1 MMHSCAGKHC
11 SLEEI
16 KLVTEIRLFKM
27 ILVFRAKKLESN
39 NPFVLRE
46 IADNFLGSER
56 MY

>member
-1 MMHSCAGKHC
+1 MHSCAGKHC

-27 ILVFRAKKLESN
+27 IFVFRAKKLESN

>member
-1 MMHSCAGKHC
+1 MRSHTDKHC
-11 SLEEI
+11 SLGEI

-27 ILVFRAKKLESN
+27 IFVFRAKKLESN